1 MRALAAAVAL
11 LLVSSVAASADASGA
26 ATVRIAGQRL
36 CALATRA
43 LRTLPANPDVELHA
57 AGNVPDQLVPAG
69 RVTLTARAPLAS
81 PYFVN
86 VPIEIAVNG
95 VAQRVV
101 YVGYRA
107 TRYVHTAV
115 AARDIAP
122 GTILTADDLT
132 MARVPYT
139 GWRANGTAV
148 LVGRRTYAA
157 FSAGQPIAI
166 AQTRENEL
174 VKAGSSVVMVVRNGA
189 VALMADV
196 VARTGGGL
204 GDQVNVYNPQTNK
217 NLSGTVTAADH
228 VELVLDPDGDMP

>member
-11 LLVSSVAASADASGA
+11 LLGSSFAASADASST

-36 CALATRA
+36 SVLASQALQ
-43 LRTLPANPDVELHA
+43 TLPANPDVEFHP
-57 AGNVPDQLVPAG
+57 AGEVPDQLVPAG
-69 RVTLTARAPLAS
+69 HVTLTARTPLS
-81 PYFVN
+81 TPYFVN
-86 VPIEIAVNG
+86 VPIAIAVRG
-95 VAQRVV
+95 VTVRVV

-122 GTILTADDLT
+122 GTVLTADDLT
-132 MARVPYT
+132 IARVPYT
-139 GWRANGTAV
+139 GWNANGTAV
-148 LVGRRTYAA
+148 LIGRRTYAA
-157 FSAGQPIAI
+157 FSAGQPIPI
-166 AQTRENEL
+166 AQTRVNEL

-217 NLSGTVTAADH
+217 NLSGTVTAPDR
-228 VELVLDPDGDMP
+228 VELVLDPVGDMP

>member
-1 MRALAAAVAL
+1 MRALAAVVAL
-11 LLVSSVAASADASGA
+11 LLASSVAASADAAGV

-36 CALATRA
+36 AALASQA

-57 AGNVPDQLVPAG
+57 AGNVPDQLLPAG
-69 RVTLTARAPLAS
+69 RITIAARAPLS
-81 PYFVN
+81 TPYFVN
-86 VPIEIAVNG
+86 VPIAIAVNG
-95 VAQRVV
+95 VTQRVV

-122 GTILTADDLT
+122 GSILTAADLT
-132 MARVPYT
+132 MARVPFT
-139 GWRANGTAV
+139 GWNANGTAV
-148 LVGRRTYAA
+148 LVGRRTYEA
-157 FSAGQPIAI
+157 FSQGQPIAI
-166 AQTRENEL
+166 AQTRVNEL

-189 VALMADV
+189 IALMADV

-204 GDQVNVYNPQTNK
+204 GDEVNVYDPQTNK

-228 VELVLDPDGDMP
+228 VELVLDPNGEMP